1 MRISDWSS
9 DVCSSDLHLL
19 ARCRDVA
26 GEGDGGAD
34 AGLRLACCFH
44 VVLLKVGHIDRE
56 AIEALAPADAMRVAR
71 GDGFEDRVMQGEF
84 RMGAVRAGLFQDRK
98 SVVSGKSVTV
108 LVDLGGRRFLKKKKK
123 IQYL

>member
-1 MRISDWSS
+1 MIRRPPRSTRTDTLFPYTPLFRSGEAGRAPPLRQ
-9 DVCSSDLHLL
+9 VLGLGPQREHLL

-44 VVLLKVGHIDRE
+44 VVLLKVVHIDRE

-71 GDGFEDRVMQGEF
+71 GDGFEDRVMQG
-84 RMGAVRAGLFQDRK
+84 DRK
-98 SVVSGKSVTV
+98 STRLTSSH
-108 LVDLGGRRFLKKKKK
+108 
-123 IQYL
+123 